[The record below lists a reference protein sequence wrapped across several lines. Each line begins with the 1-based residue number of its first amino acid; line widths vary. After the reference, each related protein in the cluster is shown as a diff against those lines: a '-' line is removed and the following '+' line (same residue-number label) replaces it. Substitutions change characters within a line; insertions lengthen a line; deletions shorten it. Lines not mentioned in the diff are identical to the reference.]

1 MLRLYGQ
8 ALYGYVCFAVVSV
21 HSHKVGRRWSPVKLL
36 YSTTD
41 GMKTTLT

>member
-1 MLRLYGQ
+1 MGVFVLS
-8 ALYGYVCFAVVSV
+8 VVSI
-21 HSHKVGRRWSPVKLL
+21 HSQKVGRRWSQVKLL